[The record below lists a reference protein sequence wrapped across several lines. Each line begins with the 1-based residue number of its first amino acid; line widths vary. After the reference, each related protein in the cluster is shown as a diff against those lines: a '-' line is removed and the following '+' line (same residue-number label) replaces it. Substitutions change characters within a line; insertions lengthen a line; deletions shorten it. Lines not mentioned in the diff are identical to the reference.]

1 MSEQQQPTGADA
13 TTAGTATTGDEQVD
27 QALALLHDLDD
38 RPVDEHVE
46 RFEQV
51 HASLRAALNRPA
63 ESPSVP
69 AVAAPTS

>member
-1 MSEQQQPTGADA
+1 VSEQQPERQP
-13 TTAGTATTGDEQVD
+13 TGDEQVD

-51 HASLRAALNRPA
+51 HASLRGALNRPA
-63 ESPSVP
+63 DQPSVP